1 MFKRIWNIIKQI
13 RPTKLNYWI
22 IFLLI
27 LLFVAAY
34 NFDVLYV
41 PALTGLYLLMVLII
55 GDGVVL
61 LKHTMPVNSWRNSKY
76 KRLSNGDENEIEL
89 HVQNFYSFQ
98 ISLSLID
105 EMPHQFQIRDFKI
118 TAVLKPEEKKV
129 FTYKLKPTQR
139 GEYHFGKI
147 NLFIRSKLG
156 LIERHSKIDSPFLM
170 QCYPSFIRLRQFE
183 LLAISNRLTDIGIK
197 RLRKIGNSTEFEQI
211 KEYVTGDDIRTINW
225 KATARKSQLMVN
237 HYRDERSQHV
247 YCIIDMGRVMKMPF
261 DGLSLLDYSINAA
274 LVINHVAWVKQDK
287 PGVLGF
293 SNQLNFKIK
302 ADNKGN
308 QLLRIQEALY
318 NANTNFLESSF
329 EILFSHVRQKITQ
342 RSLLLLFTNFETV
355 NALRRQLKY
364 LRKIST
370 QHVLVVVFF
379 ENTELKDLLAAKPT
393 STFDIYEQ
401 TIAQKF
407 DYEKRQITKELE
419 QYGILSVYTTPEK
432 LTINAL
438 NKYLEIKTR
447 GLI

>member
-1 MFKRIWNIIKQI
+1 MFKTLWNIIKQV
-13 RPTKLNYWI
+13 RPTKKMYWI

-27 LLFVAAY
+27 LLFITAF
-34 NFDVLYV
+34 NFSALYI
-41 PALTGLYLLMVLII
+41 PALTLLYAAITLFIV
-55 GDGVVL
+55 DGILL
-61 LKHTMPVNSWRNSKY
+61 LKHKQPINAWRIPKY
-76 KRLSNGDENEIEL
+76 KRLSNGDENDLEL
-89 HVQNFYSFQ
+89 HVQNFYSFK
-98 ISLSLID
+98 IELSIVD
-105 EMPHQFQIRDFKI
+105 ELPHQFQIRNFKI
-118 TAVLKPEEKKV
+118 NSTLKSEEKKT
-129 FTYKLKPTQR
+129 FHYQLKPKER
-139 GEYHFGKI
+139 GEYHFGII
-147 NLFIRSKLG
+147 NLFIQSQMG
-156 LIERHSKIDSPFLM
+156 LIERHSKIESPFMM

-197 RLRKIGNSTEFEQI
+197 RMRKIGNSTEFEQI

-225 KATARKSQLMVN
+225 KATARKNQLMVN

-247 YCIIDMGRVMKMPF
+247 YCLIDMGRIMKMPF
-261 DGLSLLDYSINAA
+261 DGLTLLDYSINAA
-274 LVINHVAWVKQDK
+274 LVIDHVAWVKQDK

-293 SNQLNFKIK
+293 SNQINFKIK

-318 NANTNFLESSF
+318 NANTNFLESSY
-329 EILFSHVRQKITQ
+329 ETLFSHVRQKITQ

-364 LRKIST
+364 LRKMST
-370 QHVLVVVFF
+370 QHVLVVIFF
-379 ENTELKDLLAAKPT
+379 ENTELKDLLAAKPS

-407 DYEKRQITKELE
+407 DYEKRQITKELQ